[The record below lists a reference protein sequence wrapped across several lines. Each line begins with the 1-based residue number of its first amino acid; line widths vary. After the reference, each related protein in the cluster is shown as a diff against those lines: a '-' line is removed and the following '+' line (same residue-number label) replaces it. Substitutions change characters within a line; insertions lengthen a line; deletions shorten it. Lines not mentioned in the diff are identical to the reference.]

1 MKHLLFLFALLPFLA
16 MGQNITVKDLSGY
29 LSSSKKDTIGY
40 QFILEETKTDSV
52 HTKVTA
58 VIDIYNPKFREVLK
72 DKPGLVYSPDGY
84 VFKEAELWSY
94 LKFRFQTYRSKGSL
108 KPLQGY
114 IRAVP
119 VTVDLKPSGTLEDFL
134 SYLRSKKTF

>member
-1 MKHLLFLFALLPFLA
+1 MKRLFFLLALLPFLA
-16 MGQNITVKDLSGY
+16 TGQNITVKDLSGY
-29 LSSSKKDTIGY
+29 LSSTKKDTIGY

-52 HTKVTA
+52 HTKATA
-58 VIDIYNPKFREVLK
+58 VIDIYNPKFREGLK

-94 LKFRFQTYRSKGSL
+94 LKFRFQTYRSKGTL

-134 SYLRSKKTF
+134 SYMKSKEK